1 MLIYIDMDDVLCDY
15 STAHAKALLSEP
27 RIAYPQSQFGFY
39 QQLQPLPGA
48 IVAMAAL
55 YASTQYTP
63 YILTA
68 PSLRNPWSYTEKRL
82 WVEQH
87 LGFAFVER
95 LIICPNKGLLNGDI
109 LIDDQTSGRGQE
121 LFAGSLWQFGSA
133 ELPDWFAVC
142 QRLAISL

>member
-1 MLIYIDMDDVLCDY
+1 MIIYIDMDDVLCDY
-15 STAHAKALLSEP
+15 SSAHAKALRAEP
-27 RIAYPQSQFGFY
+27 AIAYPQSQFGFY

-48 IVAMAAL
+48 IAAMQTL

-68 PSLRNPWSYTEKRL
+68 PSLRNPWSYTEKRV

-95 LIICPNKGLLNGDI
+95 LIICSNKGLLIGDI
-109 LIDDQTSGRGQE
+109 LVDDQISGRGQE
-121 LFAGSLWQFGSA
+121 LFTGSLWQFGSA
-133 ELPDWFAVC
+133 EFPDWAAVC
-142 QRLAISL
+142 QRLAI